1 MRPSAT
7 FAAALAVAVV
17 VLAALPAAAGEP
29 ERFVVTVGP
38 VADRKAVFA
47 TVEAVDVVP
56 ARVRTGGTVA
66 GLAVDEGQRVE
77 RGQVLAVVGD
87 EKLALTVGAA
97 AARIRALEVELAQAQ
112 TDLDR
117 ARNLFERGVIPKA
130 RLDEAQTRRDIVAS
144 QLKSARAERA
154 VVGQQQR
161 EGEVLAPSAGVVLGV
176 PVTDGSVAMPGETV
190 AEIAA
195 ENYVLRLRLP
205 ERHARFMRAG
215 DAVEVDPEGLP
226 PGVARQGRIVQVYP
240 EIADG
245 RVIADAT
252 VEGLGDFFVGER
264 VRVRVS
270 VDTREAIVVPA
281 GFVATRFGVDYV
293 AVAAPDAPG
302 GRIEVPVQRGRP
314 MPVER

>member
-87 EKLALTVGAA
+87 EKLALTVGAP
-97 AARIRALEVELAQAQ
+97 AARIRGLEVEPAQAQ

-161 EGEVLAPSAGVVLGV
+161 E
-176 PVTDGSVAMPGETV
+176 
-190 AEIAA
+190 
-195 ENYVLRLRLP
+195 Y
-205 ERHARFMRAG
+205 HA
-215 DAVEVDPEGLP
+215 
-226 PGVARQGRIVQVYP
+226 
-240 EIADG
+240 
-245 RVIADAT
+245 
-252 VEGLGDFFVGER
+252 
-264 VRVRVS
+264 
-270 VDTREAIVVPA
+270 
-281 GFVATRFGVDYV
+281 
-293 AVAAPDAPG
+293 
-302 GRIEVPVQRGRP
+302 
-314 MPVER
+314 